1 MITAIDSAK
10 LKQIFE
16 YAEELISSKE
26 ELLNNLNVYPVPDG
40 DTGTNLSLTLKEV
53 IKEIQKL
60 NDPSI
65 QKLCNVTS
73 EASLMGARGN
83 SGVILSQFIG
93 GFCEAVDSNI
103 DKKTLLKAFKNGQNE
118 AYNSVSE
125 PIEGTILTI
134 MRSATEEIEKHQSYN
149 SLEKIIKSALIK
161 AQNTLHLTPDMLPKL
176 KEAGVVDAG
185 GAGFVYFLE
194 SFYQAVGGKELV
206 TSTSSDDFT
215 SPKLARV
222 WDETVGVFGSGG
234 IRSIIE
240 FNIKVLKYT
249 FSKLWWVIKQAFHIL
264 KVGKDILSFRKALKL
279 FRSLGTQLKWEN
291 IKRANLSIFSLLQV
305 WQKPPKERYCYEAI
319 LSDVIMSPEN
329 IMTKLSALGSSLI
342 VAQKGKYT
350 KIHFHLE
357 KKKNIEKTL
366 ERIGAIEKMKI
377 DDIHKQQKE
386 FINRKLQTESISTET
401 AVIAVV
407 NSKNFENM
415 FESFDGV
422 HTVQGGP
429 TMNPSIADLTQQINF
444 VKSDNIII
452 LPNNKNIFIGSRKA
466 AEKSIK
472 NVTVLETFDQAQ
484 GLSALLNFDPNSSLD
499 TNKSV
504 IREGL
509 KLIKTFSVSK
519 SIKDTKTATVET
531 LKDEFFSISSNKIIA
546 SGKRLEEVIIQ
557 SIKSIIKNEQLIT
570 VYAGS
575 DAPKKSLEPLV
586 SKLSKQ
592 FSIEIQL
599 QEGGQPHYHF
609 IIAIE

>member
-1 MITAIDSAK
+1 
-10 LKQIFE
+10 
-16 YAEELISSKE
+16 
-26 ELLNNLNVYPVPDG
+26 
-40 DTGTNLSLTLKEV
+40 
-53 IKEIQKL
+53 
-60 NDPSI
+60 
-65 QKLCNVTS
+65 
-73 EASLMGARGN
+73 
-83 SGVILSQFIG
+83 
-93 GFCEAVDSNI
+93 
-103 DKKTLLKAFKNGQNE
+103 
-118 AYNSVSE
+118 
-125 PIEGTILTI
+125 
-134 MRSATEEIEKHQSYN
+134 
-149 SLEKIIKSALIK
+149 
-161 AQNTLHLTPDMLPKL
+161 
-176 KEAGVVDAG
+176 
-185 GAGFVYFLE
+185 
-194 SFYQAVGGKELV
+194 
-206 TSTSSDDFT
+206 
-215 SPKLARV
+215 
-222 WDETVGVFGSGG
+222 
-234 IRSIIE
+234 
-240 FNIKVLKYT
+240 
-249 FSKLWWVIKQAFHIL
+249 
-264 KVGKDILSFRKALKL
+264 
-279 FRSLGTQLKWEN
+279 
-291 IKRANLSIFSLLQV
+291 
-305 WQKPPKERYCYEAI
+305 
-319 LSDVIMSPEN
+319 
-329 IMTKLSALGSSLI
+329 
-342 VAQKGKYT
+342 KGKYT

>member
-329 IMTKLSALGSSLI
+329 IMTKLSA
-342 VAQKGKYT
+342 
-350 KIHFHLE
+350 
-357 KKKNIEKTL
+357 
-366 ERIGAIEKMKI
+366 
-377 DDIHKQQKE
+377 
-386 FINRKLQTESISTET
+386 
-401 AVIAVV
+401 
-407 NSKNFENM
+407 
-415 FESFDGV
+415 
-422 HTVQGGP
+422 
-429 TMNPSIADLTQQINF
+429 
-444 VKSDNIII
+444 
-452 LPNNKNIFIGSRKA
+452 
-466 AEKSIK
+466 
-472 NVTVLETFDQAQ
+472 
-484 GLSALLNFDPNSSLD
+484 
-499 TNKSV
+499 
-504 IREGL
+504 
-509 KLIKTFSVSK
+509 
-519 SIKDTKTATVET
+519 
-531 LKDEFFSISSNKIIA
+531 
-546 SGKRLEEVIIQ
+546 
-557 SIKSIIKNEQLIT
+557 
-570 VYAGS
+570 
-575 DAPKKSLEPLV
+575 
-586 SKLSKQ
+586 
-592 FSIEIQL
+592 
-599 QEGGQPHYHF
+599 
-609 IIAIE
+609 